1 MDKGVTQIAVV
12 DDHSLL
18 RNGLATIINSFEGYR
33 VVFEADN
40 GKDFIAQLETHG
52 NPDIVLL
59 DISMPIMDGFE
70 TAAWI
75 KKNRPFTKIMALS
88 MNEDEEAIIRM
99 VKAGAGG
106 YLLKDT
112 KPAVFKQALDEIRDK
127 GYYMNDLLSNKVLNY
142 VKGEEEN
149 KEAAIIAKLSDKELK
164 FLELACSE
172 KTYKEIAVEMNLS
185 PRTVEGYRDD
195 LFEKLGVISRVG
207 LVTFAIKHGLHKL

>member
-12 DDHSLL
+12 DDHVLL
-18 RNGLATIINSFEGYR
+18 RNGLANLINSFPGYH
-33 VVFEADN
+33 VSFEADN

-59 DISMPIMDGFE
+59 DISMPEMDGFD

-75 KKNRPFTKIMALS
+75 KKNRPSTKMMVLS
-88 MNEDEEAIIRM
+88 MREDEDAIIRM
-99 VKAGAGG
+99 VKSGAGG
-106 YLLKDT
+106 YILKDS
-112 KPAVFKQALDEIRDK
+112 KPTIFKQALDEIRDK
-127 GYYMNDLLSNKVLNY
+127 GFYMNDLLSNKVLNY

-149 KEAAIIAKLSDKELK
+149 KEAAIIARLTEKELK

-172 KTYKEIAVEMNLS
+172 KTYKEIANEMNLS

>member
-12 DDHSLL
+12 DDHALL
-18 RNGLATIINSFEGYR
+18 RNGLATLINAFEGYR
-33 VVFEADN
+33 VTIEADN
-40 GKDFIAQLETHG
+40 GKDFIAQLETHD

-59 DISMPIMDGFE
+59 DISMPEMDGFE

-75 KKNRPFTKIMALS
+75 KKNRPATKMMILS
-88 MNEDEEAIIRM
+88 MRDDEEAIIRM

-106 YLLKDT
+106 YILKDS
-112 KPAVFKQALDEIRDK
+112 KPAVFKLALDEIRDK
-127 GYYMNDLLSNKVLNY
+127 GYYMNDLLSNKVLSY

-149 KEAAIIAKLSDKELK
+149 KEAAIIAKLSEKELK
-164 FLELACSE
+164 FLALACSE
-172 KTYKEIAVEMNLS
+172 KTYKEIAFEMNLS

-207 LVTFAIKHGLHKL
+207 LVTFAIKHGLYKL